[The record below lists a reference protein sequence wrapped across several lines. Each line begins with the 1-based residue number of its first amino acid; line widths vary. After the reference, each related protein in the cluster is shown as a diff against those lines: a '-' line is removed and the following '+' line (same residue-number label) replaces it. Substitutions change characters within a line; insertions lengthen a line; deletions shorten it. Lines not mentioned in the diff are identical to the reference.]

1 MGQDREGQDTSDPS
15 GAGSAEVP
23 SDGEDSLLRAVA
35 EIPDPS
41 LEEVRHLA
49 AAPRDK
55 LDQGTVVAGRYRL
68 DRLLGGGGMGVV
80 WQATHL
86 VTRRQVA
93 LKFIVRHA
101 LHRAEFRRRFLRE
114 ARAASAVRHPN
125 VVEVLDVFELE
136 DQSPVMVME
145 LLSGETLR
153 SVICREGKLSVE
165 SAAGI
170 LLPVSMA
177 VGAAHAAGVIHRD
190 LKPENIF
197 LVDGLARPEAVKV
210 LDFGVAKVDTPD
222 FPSEAESLTSTG
234 SAPGT
239 PCYMAPEQAT
249 GDKDVDARAD
259 IWALG
264 VVLYEC
270 LAGARPLDASGV
282 GEAVLKLMTEG
293 IKPLDRV
300 VSGLPADITALVA
313 SMLSQERAHRPQSLR
328 EVSDVLGRYVSGGV
342 SGVGFV
348 MPPRR
353 SGAGVARRA
362 VLRPA
367 AFAAAGAC
375 VAGVVGWSLL
385 VPSRSPSGPQGP
397 GMQGS
402 GEQLPPAAM
411 LSALAVQAA
420 AVPAAEL
427 ALASSRAESAA
438 GLAPSAMA
446 TPATRQPPPRL
457 QPRST
462 PSASALPP
470 VASVPANGP
479 PPKADCD
486 PPYEF
491 DGQGRKLW
499 KRQCL

>member
-1 MGQDREGQDTSDPS
+1 
-15 GAGSAEVP
+15 
-23 SDGEDSLLRAVA
+23 
-35 EIPDPS
+35 
-41 LEEVRHLA
+41 
-49 AAPRDK
+49 
-55 LDQGTVVAGRYRL
+55 
-68 DRLLGGGGMGVV
+68 
-80 WQATHL
+80 
-86 VTRRQVA
+86 
-93 LKFIVRHA
+93 
-101 LHRAEFRRRFLRE
+101 
-114 ARAASAVRHPN
+114 
-125 VVEVLDVFELE
+125 
-136 DQSPVMVME
+136 
-145 LLSGETLR
+145 
-153 SVICREGKLSVE
+153 
-165 SAAGI
+165 
-170 LLPVSMA
+170 
-177 VGAAHAAGVIHRD
+177 
-190 LKPENIF
+190 
-197 LVDGLARPEAVKV
+197 VKV

-328 EVSDVLGRYVSGGV
+328 EVSDVLGRYASGGV
-342 SGVGFV
+342 SGAAVV

-353 SGAGVARRA
+353 SGARVARSA
-362 VLRPA
+362 VRRTA
-367 AFAAAGAC
+367 AFTAVGAC
-375 VAGVVGWSLL
+375 VAGVLGWSTL
-385 VPSRSPSGPQGP
+385 VPSRSPPGPQGP
-397 GMQGS
+397 TMQAG
-402 GEQLPPAAM
+402 GEQPPPAAM
-411 LSALAVQAA
+411 LSAFAVQAA

-427 ALASSRAESAA
+427 ALPASRAEPAA
-438 GLAPSAMA
+438 GLAPSAIA
-446 TPATRQPPPRL
+446 TPATRQPPSRV

-462 PSASALPP
+462 PSAGALPP
-470 VASVPANGP
+470 VASVPANAP